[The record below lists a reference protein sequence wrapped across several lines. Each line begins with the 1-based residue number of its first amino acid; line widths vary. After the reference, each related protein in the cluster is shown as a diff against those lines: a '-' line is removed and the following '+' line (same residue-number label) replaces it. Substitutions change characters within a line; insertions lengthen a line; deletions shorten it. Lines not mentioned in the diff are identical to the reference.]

1 MSLATFISLRP
12 GARTPGLPAALALL
26 GAMSAMATPVTA
38 QETSGQESVAQDS
51 VVQDTMVQEAALQED
66 MGIPERFLLPFVEGE
81 TERSRMC
88 VAPLNRQEDLTSA
101 LEPLDV
107 RAGRLAAL
115 AASVA
120 LEDSLRVAPFR
131 EDDPLEAAVQSWFQE
146 DAALAEAYLE
156 SEDPDLVE
164 ARDSRR
170 NGIREQLQEA
180 FDALNEQADLLAA
193 ERIPDPEAHAQA
205 LAGCDG
211 AVLVRSAVLEV
222 CQDEEG
228 AVCEAA
234 RASAEAAQAGRYR
247 FVDDARVLWDMEEI
261 RPWTEPLRIQ
271 PSPDGGLAGAR
282 TSSMVRRGNVVL
294 ALSVEPLL
302 QNQEDLEPESVAEFQ
317 ANLEAL
323 GFDFQHPE
331 LVMAPSVALRLSVQ
345 QPIMGETHYLLH
357 FDDLSNPAEQVFWST
372 PVGSGGPYTA
382 LIPAPGWVLSRLAGG
397 DPVALTAVILPPDD
411 PESDEVIEAEAVYT
425 LEVTPV
431 GQVQSIGNLL
441 AYLGGGEL
449 AADLV
454 LLLGGVDET
463 DPSD

>member
-1 MSLATFISLRP
+1 MVSL
-12 GARTPGLPAALALL
+12 
-26 GAMSAMATPVTA
+26 VA
-38 QETSGQESVAQDS
+38 QEASGQEAT
-51 VVQDTMVQEAALQED
+51 VQDTMLQETAFQED
-66 MGIPERFLLPFVEGE
+66 AGIPERFLAPFVEGE

-88 VAPLNRQEDLTSA
+88 VAPLNRQESLTRA

-115 AASVA
+115 AAAVA
-120 LEDSLRVAPFR
+120 LEDSLRVAPFQ
-131 EDDPLEAAVQSWFQE
+131 EDDPIDAAVQSWFQE
-146 DAALAEAYLE
+146 DAVLAQAYLE
-156 SEDPDLVE
+156 SEDPDLV
-164 ARDSRR
+164 ATRDARR
-170 NGIREQLQEA
+170 NGIRERLQEA
-180 FDALNEQADLLAA
+180 FDALNQQADLLAA
-193 ERIPDPEAHAQA
+193 DRIPDPEAHAQA

-222 CQDEEG
+222 CQNEEG
-228 AVCEAA
+228 ALCDAA
-234 RASAEAAQAGRYR
+234 RAAAAAAGQASPYR

-261 RPWTEPLRIQ
+261 RPWTEPVRIQ

-302 QNQEDLEPESVAEFQ
+302 QNQEDLEPEAVADFQ
-317 ANLEAL
+317 ANLEEL

-397 DPVALTAVILPPDD
+397 DPVALTAVVFPPDD

-431 GQVQSIGNLL
+431 GQVQSVGNLL

-449 AADLV
+449 AADLI
-454 LLLGGVDET
+454 LLMGGVDET